1 MQNDDRSEIS
11 RGFGTGQ
18 PAAGA
23 TPFLDQAEDV
33 RSASLF
39 FQGTLQLPSGAI
51 ALAGLRYDNHEFT
64 ADDHVPVTAANADD
78 SGTRTMDAVSP
89 SIGISIPAG
98 ESVHLFASASTVFDM
113 PIDAIMNKNEKYSKW
128 LTKVY

>member
-1 MQNDDRSEIS
+1 MHRTINNPIPFDVIDLARKGGGVRAQLGSTVAAGSGEFNWLGGFEYNLQNDDRSEIS

-64 ADDHVPVTAANADD
+64 ADDHVP
-78 SGTRTMDAVSP
+78 
-89 SIGISIPAG
+89 
-98 ESVHLFASASTVFDM
+98 
-113 PIDAIMNKNEKYSKW
+113 
-128 LTKVY
+128 